1 MALLVQFVDEFKSSN
16 ASDISE
22 KQYLGIMNAGILNA
36 TLVEEIGL
44 QNCTI
49 EEELDQVR
57 MVKS

>member
-1 MALLVQFVDEFKSSN
+1 MVQFVDEFKSSN